1 MIHTKHAGC
10 WPANTPPGWLSGRS
24 ETGGR
29 SALHVR
35 PSRSPV
41 EEKVTHRRPQGQ
53 WAEVFRTELTVS
65 LWGTGHGRPGGHG
78 GWASS

>member
-1 MIHTKHAGC
+1 MIHTKHSGC

-29 SALHVR
+29 SALHVK
-35 PSRSPV
+35 PSWSPV
-41 EEKVTHRRPQGQ
+41 EEKVTHRQPQGQ
-53 WAEVFRTELTVS
+53 WAEVFRIELTVS
-65 LWGTGHGRPGGHG
+65 PGGTGHGRPGGHG